1 MVGSKEI
8 LLTSLLLPDQIQE
21 MINYINYSIQVCRRP
36 GVIDIVESSSGRTE
50 TLPSLSDNLGF
61 CGQIGQGCFDF

>member
-21 MINYINYSIQVCRRP
+21 MINYINYSIQVCRLP
-36 GVIDIVESSSGRTE
+36 GVIDCQKQ
-50 TLPSLSDNLGF
+50 LWQN
-61 CGQIGQGCFDF
+61 